1 MFLCACELSRLICLT
16 IDDDC
21 GGHLPHQAHVTPT
34 KVSSC
39 GLLLAALASMQIS
52 VRWLQVGASES
63 KEGAVLRELHSRAA
77 GATALLLLPLLPHS
91 ILHTLFHF
99 ISFFS
104 RSNPSHRLCYLGAS
118 GRRDRCLSRGCIC
131 FGRHRVGRVH
141 GEGHTCLIAI
151 PLTLCLHQAA
161 PQRCLQPICN
171 GDCWFAPR
179 SCRSSSS

>member
-1 MFLCACELSRLICLT
+1 MRASL
-16 IDDDC
+16 
-21 GGHLPHQAHVTPT
+21 GG
-34 KVSSC
+34 VSKHADIRA
-39 GLLLAALASMQIS
+39 LAAGWCERKQRRSRPQGTSLQGRWSYCSAST
-52 VRWLQVGASES
+52 
-63 KEGAVLRELHSRAA
+63 AVAATLH
-77 GATALLLLPLLPHS
+77 TPHS
-91 ILHTLFHF
+91 IPLHL
-99 ISFFS
+99 FFS